1 MQSTLTRPVRL
12 VRRLVLVSAA
22 LAISGCSPSS
32 GQETGAGER
41 PPPEVGIVEL
51 ETHSFPM
58 VTELPGR
65 TVPFQVAD
73 VRPQVSGVI
82 RERSFRQGAEVA
94 AGDVLYRIEPR
105 RFEAAVMQAQ
115 GRLEAASADVP
126 FLERR
131 ERRRRELMETDSLSR
146 QEYEDTL
153 SALERARAEVKIARA
168 ELETAQIELDYTRVE
183 APIAGRIGPTRTTVG
198 ALVTERQD
206 SPLTR
211 ITRLDPIYVD
221 IQRSVSEV
229 RRLRRQMERGQLQ
242 ETEDGNARVELRLP
256 EGELYPAA
264 GELRMSD
271 ITVDPGT
278 GSVTLR
284 AVFPNPD
291 HDLLPG
297 MFVRAR
303 VSEGTRRDAI
313 LAPQQGVGRNPRGEP
328 TALVVTDDN
337 TVARRSLEVS
347 RAIGSFWLVES
358 GLQAGDR
365 LIVSGLQRIG
375 PGDAVRTTPADIPN
389 HPTQHAPQANSP
401 EAVEGLRETETGAD
415 TNG

>member
-1 MQSTLTRPVRL
+1 MQSTLNRTVRL
-12 VRRLVLVSAA
+12 LRRFVFVSAA
-22 LAISGCSPSS
+22 LVISGCNPSS
-32 GQETGAGER
+32 GQESGAGER
-41 PPPEVGIVEL
+41 PPPQVGIVEL
-51 ETHSFPM
+51 ETHSFPL

-65 TVPFQVAD
+65 TVPFQMAD

-94 AGDVLYRIEPR
+94 AGDILYRIEPR

-115 GRLEAASADVP
+115 GQLEAARADIP

-168 ELETAQIELDYTRVE
+168 ELETARIELDYTRVE

-198 ALVTERQD
+198 ALVTERQEP
-206 SPLTR
+206 PLTR

-229 RRLRRQMERGQLQ
+229 RRLRRQMERGQL
-242 ETEDGNARVELRLP
+242 EEAGDGHARVELRLP
-256 EGELYPAA
+256 DDELYALA

-337 TVARRSLEVS
+337 TVAQRNLEVS
-347 RAIGSFWLVES
+347 RTIGSFWLVES

-375 PGDAVRTTPADIPN
+375 PGDTVRTTPADIPN
-389 HPTQHAPQANSP
+389 RPPEQAPQANSP
-401 EAVEGLRETETGAD
+401 GAAEAPGETEAGAATD
-415 TNG
+415 G